1 MCETNGFGGRTG
13 GTKVQRL
20 FPASVRSEITFFF
33 GYVRRY
39 LWLLSVIV
47 IAAVSL
53 ASLQF
58 FGLGSLVVYLNFA
71 PPVLLCG
78 IMIAIVEVIVFVPIM
93 VDCPDFI
100 SFNFKDLSVSGTNS
114 PRVLSLRS

>member
-20 FPASVRSEITFFF
+20 FPASVRSETTFF
-33 GYVRRY
+33 GCVRRY
-39 LWLLSVIV
+39 LWLFSVII

-58 FGLGSLVVYLNFA
+58 FGLGTLVFFLNFA

-100 SFNFKDLSVSGTNS
+100 SFNFKESLSGTNS